1 MYIGQKKIKSTT
13 EASLLQIYFK
23 SAEFSPKILQQQL
36 TTFDFV
42 SYCGG
47 SLGLFLGFSALSAI
61 ELVYYFTIRI
71 VFRRIQRNKVA
82 SSSEE
87 VAEPKKRF
95 IVEYLGSS
103 SIHGCN
109 QIVAPKRSKL
119 ERCFWIFCVTVAL
132 VSCLLITRNSLMKYR
147 SSPITMKYD
156 DVLDSWEDVS

>member
-1 MYIGQKKIKSTT
+1 V
-13 EASLLQIYFK
+13 LQVFFK

-36 TTFDFV
+36 TTFDFL

-71 VFRRIQRNKVA
+71 FFRRMQMKKVA
-82 SSSEE
+82 SSTEE

-95 IVEYLGSS
+95 VVECLEGS

-109 QIVAPKRSKL
+109 QIVAPKRSKF
-119 ERCFWIFCVTVAL
+119 ERCLWIFCVVVAL
-132 VSCLLITRNSLMKYR
+132 VSCLLISRSSLMKYK

-156 DVLDSWEDVS
+156 DVLESWEDVS